1 MYFTPHL
8 TGRGAVMRNL
18 QHLAETSSV
27 RASVFSLIDID
38 GGAVHGIELS
48 FARGAGSRGEEEKSN
63 KRIR

>member
-1 MYFTPHL
+1 
-8 TGRGAVMRNL
+8 MRNL

-63 KRIR
+63 ERIR